1 MPSPVLAASL
11 RSLFCEAGATV
22 ETASAIVGKY
32 MGTATPELL
41 DGQALAAEV
50 PAVLAAGGLRRV
62 MEEPVRRTSEEDDES
77 RARQDYLLQADLGE
91 PLKSELWGIILP
103 DNPVEALQVI
113 VSAAGQQEWI
123 QVTRGDAAALAQ
135 FVLDAWAT
143 GKMAR

>member
-1 MPSPVLAASL
+1 
-11 RSLFCEAGATV
+11 
-22 ETASAIVGKY
+22 
-32 MGTATPELL
+32 MGTATPEVL

-113 VSAAGQQEWI
+113 VSGRGLSRNCPEDQHRWQNRNVEIKIKIPGIPLKCKKSDLCKCHWI
-123 QVTRGDAAALAQ
+123 IRDEV
-135 FVLDAWAT
+135 
-143 GKMAR
+143 

>member
-1 MPSPVLAASL
+1 
-11 RSLFCEAGATV
+11 
-22 ETASAIVGKY
+22 
-32 MGTATPELL
+32 MGTATPEVL

-135 FVLDAWAT
+135 SVLDAWAT
-143 GKMAR
+143 GQDNTAR